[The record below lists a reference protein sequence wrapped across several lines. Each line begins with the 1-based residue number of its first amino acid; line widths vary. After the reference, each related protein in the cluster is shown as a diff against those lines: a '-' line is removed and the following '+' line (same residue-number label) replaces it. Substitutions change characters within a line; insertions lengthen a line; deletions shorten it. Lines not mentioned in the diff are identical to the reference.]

1 MGRQPRQTVHETHRI
16 KETTMF
22 AVAYN
27 AYRHLT
33 AAAAAALITLVITM
47 SFVQS
52 TTLPARRPLA
62 DRHDRRADGYADLVR
77 PAAPGHFGR
86 LVH

>member
-1 MGRQPRQTVHETHRI
+1 
-16 KETTMF
+16 MF

-52 TTLPARRPLA
+52 TTLPPGAHSQAVTTAAQTGMPTWF
-62 DRHDRRADGYADLVR
+62 GQPR
-77 PAAPGHFGR
+77 PAT
-86 LVH
+86 LVD